1 MTPWQKAAAEQ
12 RDEETQKKKNT
23 ANKNEQ
29 TAQKHDVILDKLKED
44 FYTVKK
50 TYADELE
57 ADLSNRTDA
66 YKKQLET
73 IEFNHLRETDMK
85 KMRRKNTDW
94 RRQVKNAITRHLS
107 PNTFLELLAVFIQK
121 TNYTS

>member
-23 ANKNEQ
+23 SNKNEQ

-44 FYTVKK
+44 FFTVKK

-73 IEFNHLRETDMK
+73 VEFNHLRETDMK
-85 KMRRKNTDW
+85 RMRRKNTDW
-94 RRQVKNAITRHLS
+94 RRQVRDG
-107 PNTFLELLAVFIQK
+107 P
-121 TNYTS
+121 